1 MKKTKEMKMPLP
13 FRSAAYLALASAIVT
28 ATPVTKAMAGDDE
41 MKDAE
46 ALKQAIKQGEIR
58 SLPDI
63 LAAAREK
70 LPAGQV
76 VGAEIEQKK
85 GRWVY
90 EFEVVGDDGQMYE
103 AKVDAKTAE
112 VGKIEEEKEEKK

>member
-1 MKKTKEMKMPLP
+1 MPLS

-28 ATPVTKAMAGDDE
+28 ATPVIKAMADDDD

-46 ALKQAIKQGEIR
+46 ALKEAIKQGEIR

-70 LPAGQV
+70 LPAGHV
-76 VGAEIEQKK
+76 VGAEIEQKH

-112 VGKIEEEKEEKK
+112 VGKVEKEEKK

>member
-1 MKKTKEMKMPLP
+1 M
-13 FRSAAYLALASAIVT
+13 
-28 ATPVTKAMAGDDE
+28 
-41 MKDAE
+41 
-46 ALKQAIKQGEIR
+46 
-58 SLPDI
+58 
-63 LAAAREK
+63 
-70 LPAGQV
+70 
-76 VGAEIEQKK
+76 

>member
-1 MKKTKEMKMPLP
+1 MPLS
-13 FRSAAYLALASAIVT
+13 FRSAASLALASAIVT
-28 ATPVTKAMAGDDE
+28 GTPAIKAMADDDE

-76 VGAEIEQKK
+76 IGAEIEQKK

-90 EFEVVGDDGQMYE
+90 EFQVVGDDGHMYE
-103 AKVDAKTAE
+103 AKVDAKTAD
-112 VGKIEEEKEEKK
+112 VGKIEEKK

>member
-1 MKKTKEMKMPLP
+1 MPLP

-28 ATPVTKAMAGDDE
+28 GTPAIKAMADDDE

-46 ALKQAIKQGEIR
+46 ALKQAIKQGDIR

-76 VGAEIEQKK
+76 VGAEIEQKN

-90 EFEVVGDDGQMYE
+90 EFEVVGNDGHMYE
-103 AKVDAKTAE
+103 AKVDAKTAD
-112 VGKIEEEKEEKK
+112 VGKVEEK

>member
-1 MKKTKEMKMPLP
+1 MPLP
-13 FRSAAYLALASAIVT
+13 FRSAAYLVLASVIVTGTPAIKALAD
-28 ATPVTKAMAGDDE
+28 DDE

-46 ALKQAIKQGEIR
+46 ALKQAVKQGEIH

-90 EFEVVGDDGQMYE
+90 EFEVVGNDGHMYE

-112 VGKIEEEKEEKK
+112 IGKVEEK

>member
-1 MKKTKEMKMPLP
+1 MKVPLP

>member
-1 MKKTKEMKMPLP
+1 MPLP

-28 ATPVTKAMAGDDE
+28 ATPVTKAMADDDN
-41 MKDAE
+41 MKDTE
-46 ALKQAIKQGEIR
+46 ALRQAIKQGEIR

-76 VGAEIEQKK
+76 VGAEIEQKH

-90 EFEVVGDDGQMYE
+90 EFEVIGDDGQLYE

-112 VGKIEEEKEEKK
+112 VGKVEEEEKEEKK

>member
-1 MKKTKEMKMPLP
+1 MKMPLP
-13 FRSAAYLALASAIVT
+13 FRSAACLALASVIVT
-28 ATPVTKAMAGDDE
+28 ATPVMADNDE

-76 VGAEIEQKK
+76 IGAEIEQKQ

-90 EFEVVGDDGQMYE
+90 EFEVVGNDGHMYE
-103 AKVDAKTAE
+103 AKVDAKTAD
-112 VGKIEEEKEEKK
+112 VGKVEEK

>member
-1 MKKTKEMKMPLP
+1 MPLS

-28 ATPVTKAMAGDDE
+28 ATPVIKAMADDDE

-76 VGAEIEQKK
+76 VAAEIEQKH

-112 VGKIEEEKEEKK
+112 VGKVEKEEKK